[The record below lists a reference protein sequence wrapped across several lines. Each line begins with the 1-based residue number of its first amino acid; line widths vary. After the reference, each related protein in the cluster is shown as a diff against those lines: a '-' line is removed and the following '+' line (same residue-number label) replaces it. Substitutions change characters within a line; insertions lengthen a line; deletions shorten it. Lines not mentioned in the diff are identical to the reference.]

1 MNERIQ
7 ELASQSNFNWFLSSG
22 NLSTNNTIHDL
33 EKFAELII
41 QECVKQVEK
50 DIPKHPSTD
59 FEQGAKWAFEEAA
72 SEIKLYFGVSV

>member
-41 QECVKQVEK
+41 LECASLFPRTFTDERYQRRI
-50 DIPKHPSTD
+50 DSTIRKH
-59 FEQGAKWAFEEAA
+59 
-72 SEIKLYFGVSV
+72 FGVEQ